1 VPRTCGQIYT
11 KPLEARQKTTTIGGM
26 TMGGMKRL
34 LAGMAF
40 AALSPAAAANDFPTA
55 ARAEFVFACMAANGQ
70 TPEILQK
77 CACAI
82 DRIAE
87 SMTYEKYEAAETV
100 MRMHLVPGDRV
111 SLFRN
116 SPWATEVVDELNR
129 AQAAATLRCF

>member
-1 VPRTCGQIYT
+1 
-11 KPLEARQKTTTIGGM
+11 
-26 TMGGMKRL
+26 MGGMKRL
-34 LAGMAF
+34 LAGAAF